1 MKAKELTKLDRSVN
15 YILFA
20 LDGYMLNLCGKRYD
34 WNTINLYHIPLINGN
49 YKGNQVQVTFNLP
62 GRKVK
67 YWLNGKNVEVDN
79 YYSYDSEDMA
89 MAVSEW
95 NGRNFLG
102 EFDFFI

>member
-1 MKAKELTKLDRSVN
+1 MKAKELVKFDRSIN
-15 YILFA
+15 IILSA
-20 LDGYMLNLCGKRYD
+20 LDGYMNDLCKKRYD
-34 WNTINLYHIPLINGN
+34 WTMVNLYHIPLINGN
-49 YKGNQVQVTFNLP
+49 YHGHHVQVTFNLP

-67 YWLNGKNVEVDN
+67 YWLDGENVEVDN

-89 MAVSEW
+89 MAISGW